1 MDEGMMQGGAP
12 RSMRSPGFAARG
24 FLRHEAEFPG
34 SQTSLA
40 ADAPAITFQRSKSI
54 SNLEVFDTG
63 GLPLHAI
70 GRLTPAWACRR
81 HRFGLA
87 AKPGGKSVKVQDQEA
102 GGLQ

>member
-54 SNLEVFDTG
+54 SNLEVFD
-63 GLPLHAI
+63 I
-70 GRLTPAWACRR
+70 I
-81 HRFGLA
+81 A
-87 AKPGGKSVKVQDQEA
+87 ASKQLLFQRMECYSGFFSK
-102 GGLQ
+102 

>member
-54 SNLEVFDTG
+54 SNLEVFDRRQGSANRKACT
-63 GLPLHAI
+63 ATC
-70 GRLTPAWACRR
+70 RLKEAASKSPA
-81 HRFGLA
+81 
-87 AKPGGKSVKVQDQEA
+87 
-102 GGLQ
+102 

>member
-54 SNLEVFDTG
+54 SNLEVFDTDV
-63 GLPLHAI
+63 
-70 GRLTPAWACRR
+70 LTDTARG
-81 HRFGLA
+81 FGLCGRSWRCRA
-87 AKPGGKSVKVQDQEA
+87 RRISGA
-102 GGLQ
+102 

>member
-54 SNLEVFDTG
+54 SNLEVFDSPSG
-63 GLPLHAI
+63 NSLKQLSHAHT
-70 GRLTPAWACRR
+70 L
-81 HRFGLA
+81 
-87 AKPGGKSVKVQDQEA
+87 KP
-102 GGLQ
+102 

>member
-54 SNLEVFDTG
+54 SNLEVFDKMRTAFMPNLPILG
-63 GLPLHAI
+63 GARTEIAVIDPALLH
-70 GRLTPAWACRR
+70 
-81 HRFGLA
+81 
-87 AKPGGKSVKVQDQEA
+87 A
-102 GGLQ
+102 GGL

>member
-54 SNLEVFDTG
+54 SNLEVFDNSSHKG
-63 GLPLHAI
+63 IKL
-70 GRLTPAWACRR
+70 RR
-81 HRFGLA
+81 HTEFRTDPIFFWRRVILC
-87 AKPGGKSVKVQDQEA
+87 SA
-102 GGLQ
+102 GARNLVRLS